1 MLDGLKEKAKLVTEL
16 LNKIEGV
23 KCNPVQG
30 AMYAFP
36 KIDIPQKAVEYAK
49 VYRWVTNV
57 YKSTRVVWYTFLFY

>member
-49 VYRWVTNV
+49 VYR
-57 YKSTRVVWYTFLFY
+57 